1 MTVNNVFR
9 AHVCLHQHNCPLK
22 ALQCKVRG
30 CKQIKHRK
38 DMGAHVYDAARSH
51 HDLQH
56 GEIQRLL
63 DLIQR
68 KVSISTDIDKKIQ
81 WNPVNT
87 DTKGTYRIVRNI
99 RVSRRLSNEKE

>member
-1 MTVNNVFR
+1 
-9 AHVCLHQHNCPLK
+9 
-22 ALQCKVRG
+22 
-30 CKQIKHRK
+30 
-38 DMGAHVYDAARSH
+38 MGAHVYDAARSH

-63 DLIQR
+63 GLIQR

-87 DTKGTYRIVRNI
+87 DTKGTYS
-99 RVSRRLSNEKE
+99 VSRRLSNEKK